1 LLFKA
6 VFAALDFPMRNKSK
20 IKTAPRF
27 ASARFAFAVA
37 GFGFDIFDFPLA
49 RTEGFRG
56 IFDFQNSTYIKQA
69 ARCSRWRGRRAL
81 CGNR

>member
-1 LLFKA
+1 LISNLKKPQRFRGILILKI
-6 VFAALDFPMRNKSK
+6 LIK
-20 IKTAPRF
+20 IKF

-56 IFDFQNSTYIKQA
+56 IFDFQNSTYIKRA
-69 ARCSRWRGRRAL
+69 ARWSRSGGRRAL